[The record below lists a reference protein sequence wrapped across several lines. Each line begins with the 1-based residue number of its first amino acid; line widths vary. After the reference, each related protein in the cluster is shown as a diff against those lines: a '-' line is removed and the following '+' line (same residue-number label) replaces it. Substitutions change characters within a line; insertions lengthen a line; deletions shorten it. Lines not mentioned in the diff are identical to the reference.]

1 MTEHSGRDGGG
12 YSQDP
17 AEQPDLEQHSSSS
30 PKPQTTPTPLLR
42 PKDSAEPFPTE
53 HLGALLP
60 AASAVAELTS
70 APAALA
76 AQSVLG
82 AASLTAQ
89 ALANVETLDGP
100 KPLSLFFVSIAESG
114 ERKSACDRHA
124 LEGVRRFERTRQ
136 EKYAAAY
143 GAFQNE
149 LAIYEAEKR
158 KILGASK
165 DAAAQRADL
174 AAFGPEPKC
183 PAAPEL
189 LLTDPTIEG
198 LLKHFEMAQHA
209 IGIFSDEGG
218 QFLAG
223 HGMNS
228 DNRIKTATAL
238 STLWGGGAVNR
249 TRAGTGPSMTFF
261 DRRVTCHLM
270 VQPRIAE
277 QLLADPDLRDQG
289 LLSRTLL
296 AWPGSR
302 IGQRLIS
309 PGRRRNHAVEI
320 ERLAALH
327 RRITDLLELGLPEG
341 PTKPLDLK
349 TLRQSGTSRD
359 LLGQFYNHVE
369 QMQIDT
375 GPLQDI
381 RGFAS
386 KAVEQAARLA
396 GILQIFE
403 DETADTVSEAIMV
416 HAIGLVEWYL
426 SEAKRLLEVSVV
438 PVPIKQAERLLQW
451 LINRWEAEFI
461 DLRTIVRKGPGAL
474 RASVLARQA
483 VRLLEENGWLISE
496 PGTRVIDGAPS
507 RTNWRII
514 RG

>member
-17 AEQPDLEQHSSSS
+17 AVQQDLEQHCFSS

-114 ERKSACDRHA
+114 ERNSACDRHA

-158 KILGASK
+158 KIFGASK

-223 HGMNS
+223 HGVNS

-359 LLGQFYNHVE
+359 LLGEFYNHVE
-369 QMQIDT
+369 QMPIDA

-396 GILQIFE
+396 GILQIFA
-403 DETADTVSEAIMV
+403 DETADTVSEVSIP
-416 HAIGLVEWYL
+416 EQ
-426 SEAKRLLEVSVV
+426 KRSIDRWNS
-438 PVPIKQAERLLQW
+438 PQRLGFVGRL
-451 LINRWEAEFI
+451 
-461 DLRTIVRKGPGAL
+461 GAC
-474 RASVLARQA
+474 
-483 VRLLEENGWLISE
+483 
-496 PGTRVIDGAPS
+496 APM
-507 RTNWRII
+507 
-514 RG
+514 